1 MASKTITIQDFANH
15 FGLVCI
21 SGDLSSMQ
29 RPIEEVSVNRPGL
42 ELAGFFD
49 YPRSKRLI
57 FLGNKEMK
65 YISTMKEEDMR
76 KAFEFLLEDVC
87 PGLVICQGH
96 ECPPLLLEIAKVRK
110 FPIFLSN
117 RQTNDLNM
125 DTVVYLYDA
134 LAPTTSLHAALVE
147 MYSSGVL
154 ILGESGIGK
163 SEVTL
168 ELIKKGHNLVSD
180 DRVNIS
186 SIRGKLYGEA
196 PELLVG
202 MMEVRGIGIVD
213 VTRMFGINT
222 LVKRTEISFAIKLV
236 KFDPSDQ
243 TERIG
248 KKVQYL
254 EILNQKIPMLTI
266 PVYAGRSVAEL
277 VEVAVTNLKL
287 KQFGYDSS
295 FEFENRLNELL
306 SQKKGGR

>member
-1 MASKTITIQDFANH
+1 MTSKNITIQDFANH
-15 FGLVCI
+15 FGLLCI
-21 SGDLSSMQ
+21 SGDINSMK
-29 RPIEEVSVNRPGL
+29 RPIKEVSVNRPGL

-49 YPRSKRLI
+49 YPRSKRII

-65 YISTMKEEDMR
+65 YISTMSEDAMI
-76 KAFEFLLEDVC
+76 KAFEFLLNDTC

-96 ECPPLLLEIAKVRK
+96 KCPPLLLEMAIERN

-125 DTVVYLYDA
+125 DTVIYLYDA
-134 LAPTTSLHAALVE
+134 LAPTTSMHASLVE

-222 LVKRTEISFAIKLV
+222 LVKRSEISFAIKLV
-236 KFDPSDQ
+236 KLEHGNQ
-243 TERIG
+243 LERIG
-248 KKVQYL
+248 KQVQYL
-254 EILNQKIPMLTI
+254 EVINQKIPMITI
-266 PVYAGRSVAEL
+266 PVFPGRSVAEL

-295 FEFENRLNELL
+295 FEFENRLNELIAK
-306 SQKKGGR
+306 KKGD

>member
-1 MASKTITIQDFANH
+1 MPSKKVTIQDFANH

-21 SGDLSSMQ
+21 SGDINSMK

-57 FLGNKEMK
+57 FFGNKEMK
-65 YISTMKEEDMR
+65 YISTIKEEDMK
-76 KAFEFLLEDVC
+76 KAFDFLLEDVC

-96 ECPPLLLEIAKVRK
+96 SCPSLLLEMAKERN
-110 FPIFLSN
+110 FPIFLSS

-125 DTVVYLYDA
+125 DTVIYLYDA
-134 LAPTTSLHAALVE
+134 LAPSTSLHAVLVE
-147 MYSSGVL
+147 IYSAGVL

-186 SIRGKLYGEA
+186 YVRGKLYGEA
-196 PELLVG
+196 PELLAG
-202 MMEVRGIGIVD
+202 MMEVRGVGIVD
-213 VTRMFGINT
+213 VTRMFGINA
-222 LVKRTEISFAIKLV
+222 LVKRSEIQYAIKLV
-236 KFDPSDQ
+236 KYDPSVPI
-243 TERIG
+243 ERLG
-248 KKVQYL
+248 KKSQYI
-254 EILNQKIPMLTI
+254 EILQQKVPLVTI
-266 PVYAGRSVAEL
+266 PVYAGRSIAEII
-277 VEVAVTNLKL
+277 EVAVTNLKL
-287 KQFGYDSS
+287 KQYGYDSS

-306 SQKKGGR
+306 SQKKGD

>member
-1 MASKTITIQDFANH
+1 MPSKKVTIQDFANH
-15 FGLVCI
+15 FGLVAI
-21 SGDLSSMQ
+21 SGDINAMK

-49 YPRSKRLI
+49 YPRSRRLVFI
-57 FLGNKEMK
+57 GNKEMS
-65 YISTMKEEDMR
+65 YIATMKEEDKI
-76 KAFEFLLEDVC
+76 KAFDFLLEDVC

-96 ECPPLLLEIAKVRK
+96 KCPELLLKMAKERN
-110 FPIFLSN
+110 FPMFLSN

-125 DTVVYLYDA
+125 DTVLYLHDA
-134 LAPTTSLHAALVE
+134 LAPSTAIHAVLVD

-163 SEVTL
+163 SEITL
-168 ELIKKGHNLVSD
+168 ELLKKGHNLVSD

-186 SIRGKLYGEA
+186 YVRGKLYGEA

-213 VTRMFGINT
+213 ITRMFGINALT
-222 LVKRTEISFAIKLV
+222 KRSEIHFAIKLE
-236 KFDPSDQ
+236 KFDPSMSTD
-243 TERIG
+243 RLG
-248 KKVQYL
+248 KKTQYY
-254 EILNQKIPMLTI
+254 EILGQQIPLVNI
-266 PVYAGRSVAEL
+266 PVYAGRSVAEII
-277 VEVAVTNLKL
+277 EVAVTNLKL

-306 SQKKGGR
+306 AQKKGR